1 MSSDHQFLSL
11 SHEEDKLI
19 VYEKGDALF
28 IFNFHTDKSFEDY
41 RVGTLWSS
49 DHVIIFDTDQDEL
62 GGQNRLSRGYKQRY
76 VPK

>member
-1 MSSDHQFLSL
+1 MNKWTSLLNTMSSDHQFLSL

-49 DHVIIFDTDQDEL
+49 DHIIILDTD
-62 GGQNRLSRGYKQRY
+62 
-76 VPK
+76 